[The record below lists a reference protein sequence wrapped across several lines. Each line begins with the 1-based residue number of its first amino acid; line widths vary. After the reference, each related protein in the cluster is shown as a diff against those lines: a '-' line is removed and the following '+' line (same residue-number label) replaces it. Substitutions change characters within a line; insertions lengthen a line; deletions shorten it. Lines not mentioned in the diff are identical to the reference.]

1 MSQHGLYLHEQHDKS
16 IQDCWNR
23 DVCWRAAISSQ
34 LPKTFYQKI
43 AGELLSPQK
52 NHIENQV
59 SHHFP
64 ELRVVHFVL
73 LSLPRWLA
81 GHGECEVFILLE
93 LIYIMKRNQLNPNQN
108 VFNLCKDIMGLRMG
122 RPCHPCESFLHLS
135 DEVQQQ
141 FWTPKRY
148 IQKENFH
155 PIRSCII
162 RHGESVIFPARLI
175 QTAKT
180 VNYIKTGSLGSH
192 VGTVLSILLSIVR
205 GITFTRLC

>member
-1 MSQHGLYLHEQHDKS
+1 M
-16 IQDCWNR
+16 
-23 DVCWRAAISSQ
+23 
-34 LPKTFYQKI
+34 
-43 AGELLSPQK
+43 SPQK
-52 NHIENQV
+52 NHIRNLVPHQ
-59 SHHFP
+59 SP
-64 ELRVVHFVL
+64 EWWVVHFEL

-81 GHGECEVFILLE
+81 RHGECEVFILLE